1 MKKINK
7 NRLKFP
13 KVFAYPMLFTFS
25 KETLITSV
33 SLEPPV
39 DRNDSLVNFTH
50 NRNRKFTFI

>member
-39 DRNDSLVNFTH
+39 DRNDSLEYSAQK
-50 NRNRKFTFI
+50 RNRKFTLI

>member
-13 KVFAYPMLFTFS
+13 KVFAYTMLLTFS

-39 DRNDSLVNFTH
+39 DRNNSLEYSAQK
-50 NRNRKFTFI
+50 RNRKFTLI